1 MEKDSRKEVSR
12 MLAQLQQDLQS
23 LRSHQS
29 SRYSENHPYA
39 VELEYYLT
47 RLSTALNAIRMGHFS
62 LELYARRERAELLAQ
77 IDAVLTQTNEIYE
90 LAEHAREVLLRPPQE
105 DKEPGFT
112 E

>member
-1 MEKDSRKEVSR
+1 
-12 MLAQLQQDLQS
+12 
-23 LRSHQS
+23 
-29 SRYSENHPYA
+29 
-39 VELEYYLT
+39 
-47 RLSTALNAIRMGHFS
+47 MGHFS

>member
-47 RLSTALNAIRMGHFS
+47 RLSTALNVIAHPAW
-62 LELYARRERAELLAQ
+62 ARGWVGSFAAN
-77 IDAVLTQTNEIYE
+77 TN
-90 LAEHAREVLLRPPQE
+90 
-105 DKEPGFT
+105 
-112 E
+112 